1 LETPFP
7 GLQIDC
13 LKVFG
18 DGELYSGTADGVLRS
33 SNASPNHLSSFASLC
48 FFTLSCASWK
58 LLDYWC
64 LRELGLAA
72 VRFWDTNQRMGE
84 LVELLGGKGPSFECF
99 KAERPPLRPWR
110 HAEETICPASC
121 GSYLATACVSAKVG
135 KPPVVKSDV
144 IDHTRAVIG
153 FDELKGKSMQGP
165 LVTGCRSRQTDRQTD
180 RDPEKIH
187 IINRA

>member
-1 LETPFP
+1 VYLNDCLSSPPPAGGADKTLRLWDVDTGVCQRVLETPFP

-13 LKVFG
+13 LKVFS

-48 FFTLSCASWK
+48 FFTLSCASWI

-64 LRELGLAA
+64 LRLLGLAA
-72 VRFWDTNQRMGE
+72 VRFWDTNQRRGE

-121 GSYLATACVSAKVG
+121 GSYLATACVCEGREASCSEK
-135 KPPVVKSDV
+135 
-144 IDHTRAVIG
+144 RRN
-153 FDELKGKSMQGP
+153 
-165 LVTGCRSRQTDRQTD
+165 RSHEGR
-180 RDPEKIH
+180 H
-187 IINRA
+187 WL